1 MAHYR
6 KRPIAIEAWQF
17 NPDNDEPMP
26 SWLQKALFVWP
37 NAGGVQFENGGS
49 GIKIQTLEGVMAASP
64 SDWIIKGVKGELYCC
79 RPDIFDETYEPA
91 EDHGWK
97 AVNMAPEGAV
107 VEVRMGA

>member
-37 NAGGVQFENGGS
+37 NAGGVQFENSGS

-79 RPDIFDETYEPA
+79 RPDTFDETYE
-91 EDHGWK
+91 
-97 AVNMAPEGAV
+97 AVRPSLEVGA
-107 VEVRMGA
+107 GA

>member
-64 SDWIIKGVKGELYCC
+64 LSNSSWTHRLRPTSSTRPMRRCVCHTNFRSMSC
-79 RPDIFDETYEPA
+79 RGISSA
-91 EDHGWK
+91 E
-97 AVNMAPEGAV
+97 VTP
-107 VEVRMGA
+107 